1 MISLLLCARLIAHV
15 IGLTANSSPAFQ
27 ALHATMRIA
36 VAKAKIMAR
45 KQSGLFFPYR
55 QKQRWN
61 HEALGA
67 VQASCQLI
75 RSA

>member
-36 VAKAKIMAR
+36 ISTAKIMAR
-45 KQSGLFFPYR
+45 EHSGLILTGR
-55 QKQRWN
+55 
-61 HEALGA
+61 
-67 VQASCQLI
+67 AS
-75 RSA
+75 R